1 MQFVKINYPDIY
13 LLEKFVSI
21 AGTSLET
28 FRYFA
33 KRPFSV
39 IQQHVC
45 TFVLCEENEPLAY
58 GHLDKEDGTVWLGI
72 AVIEK
77 AKGKG
82 IGKLMMEQLLS
93 FARQQNIKSIG
104 LSVDNDN
111 STAINLYLNLG
122 FKLIEEKEK
131 FSFYQLDIK

>member
-13 LLEKFVSI
+13 LLEKFIST
-21 AGTSLET
+21 AGSSLET
-28 FRYFA
+28 FRYFD
-33 KRPFSV
+33 KRPLSV

-45 TFVLCEENEPLAY
+45 TFVLCHDNEPMAY
-58 GHLDKEDGTVWLGI
+58 GHLDREDETIWLGI

-82 IGKLMMEQLLS
+82 LGKLMMEQLLS
-93 FARQQNIKSIG
+93 FADKQHIKSIK
-104 LSVDNDN
+104 LSVDKSN
-111 STAINLYLNLG
+111 SAAINLYLNLG

-131 FSFYQLDIK
+131 FSFYQLNIA